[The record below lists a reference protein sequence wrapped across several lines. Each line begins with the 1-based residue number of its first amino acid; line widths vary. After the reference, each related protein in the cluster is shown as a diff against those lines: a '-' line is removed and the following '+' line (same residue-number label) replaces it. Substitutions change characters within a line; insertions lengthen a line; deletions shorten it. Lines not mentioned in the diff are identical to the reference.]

1 MKLSERKSVQGYMKD
16 IRAEFKKGQVLR
28 NILERSDVGTV
39 EAVKQA
45 NPDFVKAAVAYI
57 KSAERMVKQG
67 YSPCQCGKVVDSS
80 EERKALQKAFT
91 LDTQAKIDLFH
102 PDWWLSAEEL
112 FIYHL
117 LEAVFDASLLVEQ
130 GAARKFEELVF
141 LYRTFTKVE
150 EVEGWVF
157 AWYGKSVLFI
167 DTLKGRIYRADHR
180 VLRDKI
186 AQSMVVKIQRIKSRG
201 KVVYELVLK
210 DGQIYPLMTDQHL
223 TAGVWTIERSLK
235 DNKKEYYQI
244 HLQDRESCSGRPA
257 VQFPAHT
264 ILLLARFGINSIKH
278 TISKDSLITCDH
290 VDMTGSH
297 NDLSNLQLVT
307 RRDNCL
313 RAKAKDPIVK
323 QMVCSYDLGSFWQF
337 VEQSYNINK
346 IDLRMRHESYKEYWQ
361 EIFKTSTVEE
371 VLAS

>member
-1 MKLSERKSVQGYMKD
+1 MKLSERKTVQGYMKD
-16 IRAEFKKGQVLR
+16 IRAEFKKGLVLQH
-28 NILERSDVGTV
+28 ILENSDVGTV

-57 KSAERMVKQG
+57 KSAERLVKQG

-91 LDTQAKIDLFH
+91 LDTRAKINLFR

-117 LEAVFDASLLVEQ
+117 IEAVFDASLLVEQ
-130 GAARKFEELVF
+130 GAARKFTELVD

-150 EVEGWVF
+150 EVEGWFF

-167 DTLKGRIYRADHR
+167 DVLKGSIFRADHR

-186 AQSMVVKIQRIKSRG
+186 SQSKIVEIQRKKSKG
-201 KVVYELVLK
+201 KIVYELVLEN
-210 DGQIYPLMTDQHL
+210 GQRYPLMTDQHL
-223 TAGVWTIERSLK
+223 TLGMWSIERILK

-244 HLQDRESCSGRPA
+244 HLQDRDNITGRPA
-257 VQFPAHT
+257 VQFPAHI
-264 ILLLARFGINSIKH
+264 ILLLAQFGINTVKH

-346 IDLRMRHESYKEYWQ
+346 IDLRMRQENNKEYWSKV
-361 EIFKTSTVEE
+361 FKTSTVED
-371 VLAS
+371 VLIA